1 MKEHF
6 CPVEKSMITYQDKCN
21 WCEEIEGK
29 MTQAQ
34 KVFEAMMVAKGYT
47 DFNQVKGRYTNPSV
61 VVRWNYFLMGWQLRG
76 VQ

>member
-1 MKEHF
+1 
-6 CPVEKSMITYQDKCN
+6 
-21 WCEEIEGK
+21 

-47 DFNQVKGRYTNPSV
+47 DFTQVKGKYINPSV

-76 VQ
+76 VHE

>member
-1 MKEHF
+1 
-6 CPVEKSMITYQDKCN
+6 
-21 WCEEIEGK
+21 

-47 DFNQVKGRYTNPSV
+47 DFTMVSERYRNAGLQT
-61 VVRWNYFLMGWQLRG
+61 RWNYFILGWQLRG